1 MDWNGTINNAESI
14 KAILEEDLA
23 RLVWEM
29 NFRLLSEQGLHERI
43 LWVDAAKVTEVSVR
57 EQKQSLFEQ
66 INNLFCRVWKRIR
79 TLIWNKNKS
88 KGR

>member
-43 LWVDAAKVTEVSVR
+43 LWVDMAEVTEVSVKER
-57 EQKQSLFEQ
+57 KQNLFETLKT
-66 INNLFCRVWKRIR
+66 LFRRVWKRSSQW
-79 TLIWNKNKS
+79 IWNKNKG

>member
-1 MDWNGTINNAESI
+1 MDLNATLNNAESI

-23 RLVWEM
+23 QLVWEL

-43 LWVDAAKVTEVSVR
+43 LWVDTAEVTDVSVKKP
-57 EQKQSLFEQ
+57 KQ
-66 INNLFCRVWKRIR
+66 NLFGKIKNLFRGIWKRGRAFIR
-79 TLIWNKNKS
+79 NANKS